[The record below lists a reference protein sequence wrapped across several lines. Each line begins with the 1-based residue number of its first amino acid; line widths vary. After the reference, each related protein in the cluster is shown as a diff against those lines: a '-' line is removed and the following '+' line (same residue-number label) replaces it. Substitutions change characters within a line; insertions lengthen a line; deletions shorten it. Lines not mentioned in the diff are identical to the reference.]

1 MILII
6 AEKPSLARNIVSGI
20 GKMNRKDGYFENENY
35 LVTWAFGHLFTLYD
49 IEDYDNLPLNDISS
63 NDGFTNSFDNLY
75 IPAYDTDWNINDEF
89 YRLPATQEKRVFDD
103 EPIKYHDPDMYI
115 DANRNSEDN
124 DLWENNPNKTNV
136 KFVDSHDDT
145 SVECVIGLYK
155 YMEYLSSN
163 DLWLRIG
170 DGYMIIGKDDD
181 KQLKTKNL
189 L

>member
-1 MILII
+1 
-6 AEKPSLARNIVSGI
+6 
-20 GKMNRKDGYFENENY
+20 
-35 LVTWAFGHLFTLYD
+35 
-49 IEDYDNLPLNDISS
+49 
-63 NDGFTNSFDNLY
+63 
-75 IPAYDTDWNINDEF
+75 
-89 YRLPATQEKRVFDD
+89 
-103 EPIKYHDPDMYI
+103 MYI

-145 SVECVIGLYK
+145 SVEFVIGLYK

>member
-1 MILII
+1 
-6 AEKPSLARNIVSGI
+6 
-20 GKMNRKDGYFENENY
+20 
-35 LVTWAFGHLFTLYD
+35 
-49 IEDYDNLPLNDISS
+49 
-63 NDGFTNSFDNLY
+63 
-75 IPAYDTDWNINDEF
+75 
-89 YRLPATQEKRVFDD
+89 
-103 EPIKYHDPDMYI
+103 MYI

-189 L
+189 LQSLLVYNPNEIPIKIKYMIFS